1 MASLMLTLA
10 CLAGVGH
17 ADKGHF
23 TVRPVSVS
31 TADEYMVSQETNPLK
46 TFKIMLQAFQA
57 AGAFNPTHAGLHP
70 AATRSSPTRRTRFC
84 ATMSCTRADF
94 LAHASAGSAAL
105 LALGASPVFAE
116 DSAGFAQRVAEES
129 RKSQQAMRDQL
140 KAKRTAI
147 EENAKAINERR
158 RAAGKEADAK
168 RLAESQ
174 RIRELNRPIKKVQGI
189 TVAQAREELIEQSRG
204 KTQAKLEELQAKQ
217 AAIEQKA
224 KEINER
230 RQAAG
235 KEANAKKA
243 A

>member
-1 MASLMLTLA
+1 MLTLA

-57 AGAFNPTHAGLHP
+57 AGAFNPTHAGLHR

-105 LALGASPVFAE
+105 LALAASPVFAE
-116 DSAGFAQRVAEES
+116 DPFTLKVAEES
-129 RKSQQAMRDQL
+129 RKSSQAMRDEV
-140 KAKRTAI
+140 KAKQTAI
-147 EENAKAINERR
+147 DENAKAINERR

-168 RLAESQ
+168 RLAERQ
-174 RIRELNRPIKKVQGI
+174 RIRELNRPKNRI

-235 KEANAKKA
+235 KEADAKKA
-243 A
+243 AAAA

>member
-1 MASLMLTLA
+1 MSSLMLTLA
-10 CLAGVGH
+10 CLA
-17 ADKGHF
+17 GHF

-31 TADEYMVSQETNPLK
+31 TADEYMVSQETNPLN
-46 TFKIMLQAFQA
+46 TFKMMLQAFQA
-57 AGAFNPTHAGLHP
+57 AGAFNPTHAGLHL

-84 ATMSCTRADF
+84 VTMSCTRADF

-105 LALGASPVFAE
+105 LALAASPVFAE
-116 DSAGFAQRVAEES
+116 DPFTLKVAEES
-129 RKSQQAMRDQL
+129 RKSSQAMRDEV
-140 KAKRTAI
+140 KAKQTAI
-147 EENAKAINERR
+147 DENAKAINERR

-168 RLAESQ
+168 RLAERQ
-174 RIRELNRPIKKVQGI
+174 RIRELNRPKNRI
-189 TVAQAREELIEQSRG
+189 TVAQAREELIEQSRA

-235 KEANAKKA
+235 KEADAKKA
-243 A
+243 AAAA

>member
-1 MASLMLTLA
+1 MSSLMLTLA
-10 CLAGVGH
+10 CLA
-17 ADKGHF
+17 GHF

-31 TADEYMVSQETNPLK
+31 TADEYMVSQETNPLN
-46 TFKIMLQAFQA
+46 TFKMMLQAFQA
-57 AGAFNPTHAGLHP
+57 AGAFNPTHAGLHL

-84 ATMSCTRADF
+84 VTMSCTRADF

-105 LALGASPVFAE
+105 LALAASPVFAE

>member
-1 MASLMLTLA
+1 MSSLMLTLA

-94 LAHASAGSAAL
+94 LAHASVGSAAL
-105 LALGASPVFAE
+105 LALAASPVFAE
-116 DSAGFAQRVAEES
+116 DPFTLKVAEES
-129 RKSQQAMRDQL
+129 RKSSQAMRDEV
-140 KAKRTAI
+140 KAKQTAI
-147 EENAKAINERR
+147 DENAKAINERR

-168 RLAESQ
+168 RLAERQ
-174 RIRELNRPIKKVQGI
+174 RIRELNRPKNRI

-217 AAIEQKA
+217 AAIEQQA

-235 KEANAKKA
+235 KEADAKKA
-243 A
+243 AAAA

>member
-1 MASLMLTLA
+1 MSSLMLTLA

-70 AATRSSPTRRTRFC
+70 AASRSSPTRRTRFC

-94 LAHASAGSAAL
+94 LAHASVGSAAL
-105 LALGASPVFAE
+105 LALAASPVFAE
-116 DSAGFAQRVAEES
+116 DPFTLKVAEES
-129 RKSQQAMRDQL
+129 RKSSQAMRDEV
-140 KAKRTAI
+140 KAKQTAI
-147 EENAKAINERR
+147 DENAKAINERR

-168 RLAESQ
+168 RLAERQ
-174 RIRELNRPIKKVQGI
+174 RIREWNRPKNRI

-235 KEANAKKA
+235 KEADAKKA
-243 A
+243 AAAA

>member
-1 MASLMLTLA
+1 MSSLMLTLA

-70 AATRSSPTRRTRFC
+70 AASRSSPTRRTRFC

-94 LAHASAGSAAL
+94 LAHASVGSAAL
-105 LALGASPVFAE
+105 LALAASPVFAE
-116 DSAGFAQRVAEES
+116 DPFTLKVAEES
-129 RKSQQAMRDQL
+129 RKSSQAMRDEV
-140 KAKRTAI
+140 KAKQTAI
-147 EENAKAINERR
+147 DENAKAINERR

-235 KEANAKKA
+235 QEANAKKA

>member
-1 MASLMLTLA
+1 MSSLMLTLA

-70 AATRSSPTRRTRFC
+70 AASRSSPTRRTRFC

-94 LAHASAGSAAL
+94 LAHASVGSAAL
-105 LALGASPVFAE
+105 LALAASPVFAE
-116 DSAGFAQRVAEES
+116 DPFTLKVAEES
-129 RKSQQAMRDQL
+129 RKSSQAMRDEV
-140 KAKRTAI
+140 KAKQTAI
-147 EENAKAINERR
+147 DENAKAINERR

-168 RLAESQ
+168 RLAERQ
-174 RIRELNRPIKKVQGI
+174 RIRELNRPKNRI

-235 KEANAKKA
+235 KEADAKKA
-243 A
+243 AAAA

>member
-1 MASLMLTLA
+1 MSSLMLTLA
-10 CLAGVGH
+10 CLA
-17 ADKGHF
+17 GHF

-31 TADEYMVSQETNPLK
+31 TADEYMVSQETNPLN
-46 TFKIMLQAFQA
+46 TFKMMLQAFQA
-57 AGAFNPTHAGLHP
+57 AGAFNPTHAGLHL

-84 ATMSCTRADF
+84 VTMSCTRADF

-105 LALGASPVFAE
+105 LALAASPVFAE
-116 DSAGFAQRVAEES
+116 DPFTLKVAEES

-168 RLAESQ
+168 RLAERQ
-174 RIRELNRPIKKVQGI
+174 RIRELNRPKNRI

-235 KEANAKKA
+235 KEADAKKA
-243 A
+243 AAAA

>member
-1 MASLMLTLA
+1 MSSLMLTLA

-70 AATRSSPTRRTRFC
+70 AASRSSPTRRTRFC

-94 LAHASAGSAAL
+94 LAHASVGSAAL
-105 LALGASPVFAE
+105 LALAASPVFAE

-129 RKSQQAMRDQL
+129 RKSSQAMRDEV
-140 KAKRTAI
+140 KAKQTAI
-147 EENAKAINERR
+147 DENAKAINERR

-168 RLAESQ
+168 RLAERQ
-174 RIRELNRPIKKVQGI
+174 RIRELNRPKNRI

-235 KEANAKKA
+235 KEADAKKA
-243 A
+243 AAAA

>member
-1 MASLMLTLA
+1 MSSLMLTLA

-94 LAHASAGSAAL
+94 LAHASVGSAAL
-105 LALGASPVFAE
+105 LALAASPVFAE
-116 DSAGFAQRVAEES
+116 DPFTLKVAEES
-129 RKSQQAMRDQL
+129 RKSSQAMRDEV
-140 KAKRTAI
+140 KAKQTAI
-147 EENAKAINERR
+147 DENAKAINERR

-168 RLAESQ
+168 RLAERQ
-174 RIRELNRPIKKVQGI
+174 RIRELNRPKNRI

-235 KEANAKKA
+235 KEADAKKA
-243 A
+243 AAAA